1 MEFKVTKA
9 QLEQLANYLA
19 RLPYIEVRELIDMLQ
34 KLPVIQPQP
43 ACACPEKEKD
53 AKI

>member
-19 RLPYIEVRELIDMLQ
+19 RLPYIEVRDLIAMLQ
-34 KLPVIQPQP
+34 SLPVIQSEGI
-43 ACACPEKEKD
+43 CACPNAGEHEKN
-53 AKI
+53 

>member
-19 RLPYIEVRELIDMLQ
+19 RLPYLEVRDLIAMLQ
-34 KLPVIQPQP
+34 TLPVIKPEL
-43 ACACPEKEKD
+43 ACSCKSTGEHEEN
-53 AKI
+53 